1 MHWPG
6 KLLDRSDRP
15 RSRLER
21 WARKRLT
28 WDLFA
33 DVLIYLAII
42 CLLGIAFMV
51 PTVGI
56 FVLGIATGIAAMTLI
71 WR

>member
-1 MHWPG
+1 MG
-6 KLLDRSDRP
+6 RSGMP

-21 WARKRLT
+21 WARKHLT

-42 CLLGIAFMV
+42 CLLGIAFLV

-56 FVLGIATGIAAMTLI
+56 FGLGIATGIALMTII